1 MKLKYLVLL
10 LFAQLLSL
18 PVLAE
23 EKVEGAADETRY
35 LELSPPL
42 VTNYGGPGRM
52 KYIKAEVSLRVD
64 SQDEFRAVMHHV
76 PLLRHTMVMLL
87 SKQTD
92 ESVGSQ
98 ESKEQLRLEALAATQ
113 AMMQAEEG
121 KPMIDDLLFSTFFV
135 QR

>member
-1 MKLKYLVLL
+1 MKLKLFVFLL
-10 LFAQLLSL
+10 LVPLLSL
-18 PVLAE
+18 SARAE
-23 EKVEGAADETRY
+23 DKPEENVDETRY
-35 LELSPPL
+35 LDLTPPL

-52 KYIKAEVSLRVD
+52 KYIKAEVSLKVD
-64 SQDEFRAVMHHV
+64 SQEEFRAVMHHA

-92 ESVGSQ
+92 ESVGTLQ
-98 ESKEQLRLEALAATQ
+98 GKEQIRLDALKATQ

-121 KPMIDDLLFSTFFV
+121 DAMIDDLLFSTFFV